1 MLKQYF
7 KFLTLPHD
15 KLSHFFYGV
24 TTSLCMLPF
33 FSHYFIMCTLLVISV
48 AKEIWDTYN
57 NGGIEYLDLL
67 ATVSG
72 GAAIILA
79 RSL

>member
-1 MLKQYF
+1 MLKQWF

-24 TTSLCMLPF
+24 VMALTMVPF
-33 FSHYFIMCTLLVISV
+33 FSHYFIMCYILVISV

-67 ATVSG
+67 ATVAG

-79 RSL
+79 RII

>member
-1 MLKQYF
+1 MLKEYF
-7 KFLTLPHD
+7 KLLTLPHD

-24 TTSLCMLPF
+24 ITALIMLPF
-33 FSHYFIMCTLLVISV
+33 FSHYFIMYTLLVISV

-57 NGGIEYLDLL
+57 DGGIEALDAL
-67 ATVSG
+67 ATIAG

-79 RSL
+79 RLI

>member
-1 MLKQYF
+1 MLKKYF
-7 KFLTLPHD
+7 QLLTLPHD

-24 TTSLCMLPF
+24 VTALVMVPF
-33 FSHYFIMCTLLVISV
+33 FSHYFIMCYILAMSV

-57 NGGIEYLDLL
+57 NGGIEYLDLI
-67 ATVSG
+67 ATVAG

-79 RSL
+79 RII